1 MASFRYAP
9 GYQVVGRYRILDT
22 IGVGGTAEVYLAE
35 DLVLDRRVALKTL
48 RPDLAEHE
56 DVRRAFRTQI
66 IRAATLSHPHI
77 ARVFDGGQEAGTIFV
92 VTEYLDNGSL
102 EDRLAAGELL
112 GAEDAARLGRDVA
125 GALAVLHA
133 HQVTHGGLSPRK
145 ILVDE
150 LGHVRVSDVALVGLR
165 ALHRQ
170 RYTVHDLRY
179 LSPEQVRGELPG
191 PPTDVYALALI
202 LAEAVIGAAPF
213 DASTVEESVQARLAS
228 PLPAHPELG
237 TLDMVL
243 AQATVPDP
251 HQRLDAETLA
261 SRLGAATLN
270 ESPVEMVARRGAVPV
285 LQQVPPPAP
294 RASIGFRAPSPRELA
309 GREADPD
316 QELAGA
322 GDLPGTWTP
331 ARRRSSDPYP
341 VVPPPRRRRTATA
354 VAVVVILAALT
365 GVAWWFGLFSSRQA
379 IPRLEGLTVAQAT
392 SQLTAD
398 GFSVS
403 VTRHVASAS
412 VARGAIISQS
422 PAAGVSAGSGQ
433 VISVTVSSGPTLETL
448 PGVTGQTCP
457 AAQSALSRVGVHG
470 ACPAAAAVVSTLP
483 AGQVVETRYHGVTD
497 PSSAPRGATIT
508 LVLSSGPSGP
518 APTTPSTTSTTTPA
532 ATSTTVATTTA
543 TIAGHGPRRVPN
555 VIGFGPTATV
565 AAFRHAVLFFSPK
578 GPGAATGSWTKV
590 VSTLPS
596 PGTMVPYRSTIIVN
610 VR

>member
-9 GYQVVGRYRILDT
+9 GHEVVGRYRILDT
-22 IGVGGTAEVYLAE
+22 IGVGGTSEVYLAQ
-35 DLVLDRRVALKTL
+35 DLTLDRRVALKTL

-77 ARVFDGGQEAGTIFV
+77 VRVFDGGQESGTIFM
-92 VTEYLDNGSL
+92 VTEYLGDGSL

-112 GAEDAARLGRDVA
+112 SVEDAARLGRDVA
-125 GALAVLHA
+125 GALDYMHG

-150 LGHVRVSDVALVGLR
+150 LGRVRVSDVALVGLR
-165 ALHRQ
+165 AMHRQ

-179 LSPEQVRGELPG
+179 LSPEQVRGEPPLPA
-191 PPTDVYALALI
+191 TDVYALALI
-202 LAEAVIGAAPF
+202 LAEAVTGAPPF
-213 DASTVEESVQARLAS
+213 DASTMEASAQARLAS
-228 PLPAHPELG
+228 PLPPHPELG
-237 TLDMVL
+237 ALDMVL
-243 AQATVPDP
+243 AQASVPDP
-251 HQRLDAETLA
+251 LQRLDAAAMA
-261 SRLGAATLN
+261 SRLGAATLD
-270 ESPVEMVARRGAVPV
+270 ESPVELVARRGAVPV
-285 LQQVPPPAP
+285 LHQVPPMAP

-309 GREADPD
+309 GRETDPNQDFESADAAP
-316 QELAGA
+316 GA
-322 GDLPGTWTP
+322 WMPSGRGP
-331 ARRRSSDPYP
+331 SDPYP
-341 VVPPPRRRRTATA
+341 VVPPPRRRRTATV
-354 VAVVVILAALT
+354 VAAVVILVVAA
-365 GVAWWFGLFSSRQA
+365 GVAWWFGLFSSHQTV
-379 IPRLEGLTVAQAT
+379 PRLEGLTVAQAT

-398 GFSVS
+398 GFTVS

-433 VISVTVSSGPTLETL
+433 VISVTVSSGGAVVSL
-448 PGVTGQTCP
+448 PGVTGESCA
-457 AAQSALSRVGVHG
+457 AAQSALRRVDVKG
-470 ACPAAAAVVSTLP
+470 ACPASAAVVSTLP

-508 LVLSSGPSGP
+508 LVLSSGPSG
-518 APTTPSTTSTTTPA
+518 AATTTTSPATTTPA
-532 ATSTTVATTTA
+532 ATSTTVAGTTA
-543 TIAGHGPRRVPN
+543 TIAGQGPRAVPD
-555 VIGFGPTATV
+555 VIGLGPTATI

-578 GPGAATGSWTKV
+578 GPGASTGKWTKV

>member
-22 IGVGGTAEVYLAE
+22 IGVGGTSEVYLAE
-35 DLVLDRRVALKTL
+35 DLALDRRVALKTL
-48 RPDLAEHE
+48 RSDLAEHE

-77 ARVFDGGQEAGTIFV
+77 ARVFDGGQESGTIFM
-92 VTEYLDNGSL
+92 VTEYLGNGSL
-102 EDRLAAGELL
+102 EDRLAAGELRSV
-112 GAEDAARLGRDVA
+112 EDAARLGRDVA
-125 GALAVLHA
+125 GALAAMHA

-150 LGHVRVSDVALVGLR
+150 LGHVRVSDVALAGLR
-165 ALHRQ
+165 AMHRQ

-191 PPTDVYALALI
+191 PATDVYALALI
-202 LAEAVIGAAPF
+202 LAEAVTGAAPF
-213 DASTVEESVQARLAS
+213 DASTVEGSVQARLAS
-228 PLPAHPELG
+228 PLPPHPELG

-251 HQRLDAETLA
+251 LQRLDAAGMA
-261 SRLGAATLN
+261 SRLGAATLD
-270 ESPVEMVARRGAVPV
+270 EAPVELVARRGAVPV
-285 LQQVPPPAP
+285 LQQVPPLAP

-309 GREADPD
+309 GRDVDPD
-316 QELAGA
+316 QVFEGA
-322 GDLPGTWTP
+322 SDVTGTGMP
-331 ARRRSSDPYP
+331 SRRRASDPYP

-354 VAVVVILAALT
+354 VAAVVILAVVA
-365 GVAWWFGLFSSRQA
+365 GVAWWFGLFSSHQA

-433 VISVTVSSGPTLETL
+433 VISVTVSSGPTVVTL
-448 PGVTGQTCP
+448 PGVTGQSCTV
-457 AAQSALSRVGVHG
+457 AQGALGRVGVHG
-470 ACPAAAAVVSTLP
+470 ACPASAAVVSTLP
-483 AGQVVETRYHGVTD
+483 VGQVVETRYHGVTD
-497 PSSAPRGATIT
+497 PSSVPRGATIT
-508 LVLSSGPSGP
+508 LVLSSGPAS
-518 APTTPSTTSTTTPA
+518 AATTPPSTTTTTAPA
-532 ATSTTVATTTA
+532 TTSTTVASTTA
-543 TIAGHGPRRVPN
+543 TVAGQGPRPVPN
-555 VIGFGPTATV
+555 VIGLGPAATV

-578 GPGAATGSWTKV
+578 GPGAATSSWTKV

>member
-9 GYQVVGRYRILDT
+9 GYQVVGRYRILST
-22 IGVGGTAEVYLAE
+22 IGVGGTSEVYLAE
-35 DLVLDRRVALKTL
+35 DLALDRRVALKTL

-77 ARVFDGGQEAGTIFV
+77 ARVFDGGQESGTIFM
-92 VTEYLDNGSL
+92 VTEYLGNGSL
-102 EDRLAAGELL
+102 EDRLGAGELL
-112 GAEDAARLGRDVA
+112 GVEDAARLGRDVA
-125 GALAVLHA
+125 GALAAMHA
-133 HQVTHGGLSPRK
+133 HGVTHGGLSPRK

-165 ALHRQ
+165 AMHRQ

-191 PPTDVYALALI
+191 PATDVYALALI
-202 LAEAVIGAAPF
+202 LAEAVTGAAPF
-213 DASTVEESVQARLAS
+213 DASTAEASAQARLAS
-228 PLPAHPELG
+228 PLPPHPELG

-251 HQRLDAETLA
+251 LQRLDAETMT
-261 SRLGAATLN
+261 SRLGAATLD
-270 ESPVEMVARRGAVPV
+270 ESPVELVARRGAMPV
-285 LQQVPPPAP
+285 LQQVPPLAP

-316 QELAGA
+316 QEFAGA
-322 GDLPGTWTP
+322 GDVPKTWMP
-331 ARRRSSDPYP
+331 SRHRASDPYP
-341 VVPPPRRRRTATA
+341 VVPPPHRHRTATA
-354 VAVVVILAALT
+354 VAAVVILAVVAA
-365 GVAWWFGLFSSRQA
+365 VAWWFGLFSAHQA

-403 VTRHVASAS
+403 VTRHVASGS

-433 VISVTVSSGPTLETL
+433 VISVTVSSGPTVVTL
-448 PGVTGQTCP
+448 PSVTGQSCT
-457 AAQSALSRVGVHG
+457 AAQVALGRVGVHG
-470 ACPAAAAVVSTLP
+470 ACPASAAVVSTLP
-483 AGQVVETRYHGVTD
+483 AGQVVEARYHGVTD
-497 PSSAPRGATIT
+497 PSSVARGATIT
-508 LVLSSGPSGP
+508 LVLSSGPSGA
-518 APTTPSTTSTTTPA
+518 APTNPSTTTTTAPA
-532 ATSTTVATTTA
+532 ATSTTVAPTTA
-543 TIAGHGPRRVPN
+543 TVAGQGPRPVPN
-555 VIGFGPTATV
+555 VIGLGPTATV

-578 GPGAATGSWTKV
+578 GPGATTGAWTKV